1 VAGPQVDPD
10 EVTHE
15 EGAFLV
21 RLARESVEYWFR
33 HRRRMP
39 LPSGIPGKLLRP
51 GAAFVTIETYMEG
64 GRREL
69 RGCIGYVKPVK
80 SLAET
85 VIEVA
90 LESAFRDPRFSP
102 LEEWEL
108 DNVTFEVSVLSPLEE
123 APRDPDGRLS
133 FVRVGRDGLVVER
146 GAFTGLL
153 LPVVPVE
160 YLWDE
165 ETFLSETCIK
175 AGLWPDCWLDPETR
189 VYRYRARAW
198 RESRPRGPV
207 EYRDLRREL
216 EEALRRYSRGGVA
229 GH

>member
-1 VAGPQVDPD
+1 MARGRQVDPE

-15 EGAFLV
+15 EGALLV
-21 RLARESVEYWFR
+21 RLARESVEYWFK
-33 HRRRMP
+33 HREKMP
-39 LPSGIPGKLLRP
+39 LPRGLPEKLLRP
-51 GAAFVTIETYMEG
+51 GAAFVTIERYLEG

-69 RGCIGYVKPVK
+69 RGCIGYVRAFK

-85 VIEVA
+85 VVEVA
-90 LESAFRDPRFSP
+90 LESAFRDPRFP
-102 LEEWEL
+102 PMEEWEL
-108 DNVTFEVSVLSPLEE
+108 DHVTFEVSVLSPLEE
-123 APRDPDGRLS
+123 APRDPEGRLR
-133 FVRVGRDGLVVER
+133 FIVVGRDGVVVER
-146 GAFTGLL
+146 GAFSGLL

-165 ETFLSETCIK
+165 ETFLSETCVK

-216 EEALRRYSRGGVA
+216 EEALRRYGG
-229 GH
+229 G

>member
-1 VAGPQVDPD
+1 MEGQVDP
-10 EVTHE
+10 E
-15 EGAFLV
+15 ELGDAEGEILV

-33 HRRRMP
+33 ERRRMP
-39 LPSGIPGKLLRP
+39 VPEDIPAILRRP
-51 GAAFVTIETYMEG
+51 GAAFVTIETYHEG

-69 RGCIGYVKPVK
+69 RGCIGYVKAVK

-90 LESAFRDPRFSP
+90 LESAFHDPRFKP

-108 DNVTFEVSVLSPLEE
+108 DHVTFEVSVLSPLEE
-123 APRDPDGRLS
+123 APRDPDGRLR
-133 FVRVGRDGLVVER
+133 FVEVGRDGLVVER

-165 ETFLSETCIK
+165 ETFLSETCVK

-216 EEALRRYSRGGVA
+216 MEALERYAGGRGG
-229 GH
+229 